1 MHNEKD
7 NNSKGTANTTTKLS
21 PIAIVLIV
29 IAVIALFSVIIA
41 GAVSSNNKKSGD
53 NTVGM
58 TLTEKNLKPQNNSSN
73 NSVADRSLT
82 KVEILMDDTAVVV
95 GTTFKAAAVVEPENT
110 DKALVWSS
118 SNEDIMKVDS
128 DGVVTVNN
136 VGVAALTAT
145 VGDVSDAVA
154 IEGIKSVSAGS
165 ANGYVVYT
173 GNGSITG
180 SNSSNSSSS
189 GTSNSGT
196 SGRTG
201 YSYNSEAGSYDDG
214 NSSGIDNGSS
224 DGGYIADDSSNNS
237 DGSYNNNSG
246 NTSNNSGSNSSNT
259 NSTNTGSSSS
269 STGNS
274 DGMKSTDLP
283 DILGNQGFTREYSN
297 VYIYTENDTY
307 YGEIIIQPEVSIIYI
322 KQRSGGFDSKINS
335 VLSEL
340 LPSEYSQVW
349 STPWGSTRN
358 WPPRLG
364 PGRWCPSRALP
375 TRWSARPSSSR
386 PRAGCWGP
394 ARRCSSSP
402 GRSSY
407 TVRWRRCSTA
417 ASTGCCSK
425 SPPAKDTHK
434 EARKL
439 HFHTKIQY
447 TTKNR

>member
-7 NNSKGTANTTTKLS
+7 NNSKGTANTRTKLS

-165 ANGYVVYT
+165 AMDMLYTQVMEALRVLIHLTAAHQGLLIVAHQAERATHITVRQEAMMMVTAVVQIMVVLT
-173 GNGSITG
+173 
-180 SNSSNSSSS
+180 
-189 GTSNSGT
+189 
-196 SGRTG
+196 
-201 YSYNSEAGSYDDG
+201 EA
-214 NSSGIDNGSS
+214 
-224 DGGYIADDSSNNS
+224 
-237 DGSYNNNSG
+237 
-246 NTSNNSGSNSSNT
+246 
-259 NSTNTGSSSS
+259 
-269 STGNS
+269 
-274 DGMKSTDLP
+274 
-283 DILGNQGFTREYSN
+283 ILQM
-297 VYIYTENDTY
+297 IHL
-307 YGEIIIQPEVSIIYI
+307 IIQMGLITIIQAI
-322 KQRSGGFDSKINS
+322 PLTIQ
-335 VLSEL
+335 
-340 LPSEYSQVW
+340 
-349 STPWGSTRN
+349 
-358 WPPRLG
+358 
-364 PGRWCPSRALP
+364 ALIHRIP
-375 TRWSARPSSSR
+375 IALTQEA
-386 PRAGCWGP
+386 AVHQLE
-394 ARRCSSSP
+394 
-402 GRSSY
+402 
-407 TVRWRRCSTA
+407 TVT
-417 ASTGCCSK
+417 
-425 SPPAKDTHK
+425 
-434 EARKL
+434 E
-439 HFHTKIQY
+439 
-447 TTKNR
+447 

>member
-180 SNSSNSSSS
+180 SNS
-189 GTSNSGT
+189 
-196 SGRTG
+196 
-201 YSYNSEAGSYDDG
+201 YNSEAGSYDDG
-214 NSSGIDNGSS
+214 NSSGTDNGSS

-349 STPWGSTRN
+349 SNYLSASSDRTFTAE
-358 WPPRLG
+358 
-364 PGRWCPSRALP
+364 GRK
-375 TRWSARPSSSR
+375 
-386 PRAGCWGP
+386 
-394 ARRCSSSP
+394 
-402 GRSSY
+402 
-407 TVRWRRCSTA
+407 VRIVTA
-417 ASTGCCSK
+417 AGGGHSQ
-425 SPPAKDTHK
+425 
-434 EARKL
+434 
-439 HFHTKIQY
+439 IVIY
-447 TTKNR
+447 N

>member
-7 NNSKGTANTTTKLS
+7 NNSKGTANTRIKLS

-58 TLTEKNLKPQNNSSN
+58 TLTEKNLKPQSNSSN

-173 GNGSITG
+173 GNGNITG

-189 GTSNSGT
+189 GASNSGT

-201 YSYNSEAGSYDDG
+201 YSYNSDAGSYDDG
-214 NSSGIDNGSS
+214 NSSGTDNGSS

-349 STPWGSTRN
+349 SNYLFASSDRTFTAE
-358 WPPRLG
+358 
-364 PGRWCPSRALP
+364 GRK
-375 TRWSARPSSSR
+375 
-386 PRAGCWGP
+386 
-394 ARRCSSSP
+394 
-402 GRSSY
+402 
-407 TVRWRRCSTA
+407 VRIVTA
-417 ASTGCCSK
+417 AGGGHSQ
-425 SPPAKDTHK
+425 
-434 EARKL
+434 
-439 HFHTKIQY
+439 IVIY
-447 TTKNR
+447 N

>member
-1 MHNEKD
+1 MEIKMHNEKD
-7 NNSKGTANTTTKLS
+7 NNSKGTANTRIKLS

-58 TLTEKNLKPQNNSSN
+58 TLTEKNLKPQSNSSN

-189 GTSNSGT
+189 GASNSGT

-201 YSYNSEAGSYDDG
+201 YSYNHRML
-214 NSSGIDNGSS
+214 
-224 DGGYIADDSSNNS
+224 
-237 DGSYNNNSG
+237 
-246 NTSNNSGSNSSNT
+246 
-259 NSTNTGSSSS
+259 
-269 STGNS
+269 
-274 DGMKSTDLP
+274 MKMH
-283 DILGNQGFTREYSN
+283 NF
-297 VYIYTENDTY
+297 
-307 YGEIIIQPEVSIIYI
+307 
-322 KQRSGGFDSKINS
+322 
-335 VLSEL
+335 
-340 LPSEYSQVW
+340 
-349 STPWGSTRN
+349 
-358 WPPRLG
+358 
-364 PGRWCPSRALP
+364 
-375 TRWSARPSSSR
+375 
-386 PRAGCWGP
+386 
-394 ARRCSSSP
+394 
-402 GRSSY
+402 
-407 TVRWRRCSTA
+407 WRRQNCHTIYNHILYLCIYVLYLWLNQSNQ
-417 ASTGCCSK
+417 CLLLLIH
-425 SPPAKDTHK
+425 HK
-434 EARKL
+434 FLRMK
-439 HFHTKIQY
+439 
-447 TTKNR
+447 

>member
-7 NNSKGTANTTTKLS
+7 NNSKGTANTRTKLS

-214 NSSGIDNGSS
+214 NSSGTDNGSS

-297 VYIYTENDTY
+297 VYIYPVNDTY
-307 YGEIIIQPEVSIIYI
+307 YGHIIIQPEVSIIYI

-349 STPWGSTRN
+349 SNYLSASSDRTFTAE
-358 WPPRLG
+358 
-364 PGRWCPSRALP
+364 GRK
-375 TRWSARPSSSR
+375 
-386 PRAGCWGP
+386 
-394 ARRCSSSP
+394 
-402 GRSSY
+402 
-407 TVRWRRCSTA
+407 VRIVTA
-417 ASTGCCSK
+417 AGGGHSQ
-425 SPPAKDTHK
+425 
-434 EARKL
+434 
-439 HFHTKIQY
+439 IVIY
-447 TTKNR
+447 N

>member
-1 MHNEKD
+1 
-7 NNSKGTANTTTKLS
+7 
-21 PIAIVLIV
+21 
-29 IAVIALFSVIIA
+29 
-41 GAVSSNNKKSGD
+41 
-53 NTVGM
+53 
-58 TLTEKNLKPQNNSSN
+58 
-73 NSVADRSLT
+73 
-82 KVEILMDDTAVVV
+82 MDDTAVVV

-214 NSSGIDNGSS
+214 NSSGTDNGSS

-349 STPWGSTRN
+349 SNYLSASSDRTFTAE
-358 WPPRLG
+358 
-364 PGRWCPSRALP
+364 GRK
-375 TRWSARPSSSR
+375 
-386 PRAGCWGP
+386 
-394 ARRCSSSP
+394 
-402 GRSSY
+402 
-407 TVRWRRCSTA
+407 VRIVTA
-417 ASTGCCSK
+417 AGGGHSQ
-425 SPPAKDTHK
+425 
-434 EARKL
+434 
-439 HFHTKIQY
+439 IVIY
-447 TTKNR
+447 N

>member
-7 NNSKGTANTTTKLS
+7 NNSKGTANTRTKLS

-180 SNSSNSSSS
+180 SNSSN
-189 GTSNSGT
+189 
-196 SGRTG
+196 
-201 YSYNSEAGSYDDG
+201 
-214 NSSGIDNGSS
+214 
-224 DGGYIADDSSNNS
+224 
-237 DGSYNNNSG
+237 
-246 NTSNNSGSNSSNT
+246 T

-349 STPWGSTRN
+349 SNYLSASSDRTFTAE
-358 WPPRLG
+358 
-364 PGRWCPSRALP
+364 GRK
-375 TRWSARPSSSR
+375 
-386 PRAGCWGP
+386 
-394 ARRCSSSP
+394 
-402 GRSSY
+402 
-407 TVRWRRCSTA
+407 VRIVTA
-417 ASTGCCSK
+417 AGGGHSQ
-425 SPPAKDTHK
+425 
-434 EARKL
+434 
-439 HFHTKIQY
+439 IVIY
-447 TTKNR
+447 N

>member
-1 MHNEKD
+1 M
-7 NNSKGTANTTTKLS
+7 
-21 PIAIVLIV
+21 
-29 IAVIALFSVIIA
+29 
-41 GAVSSNNKKSGD
+41 
-53 NTVGM
+53 
-58 TLTEKNLKPQNNSSN
+58 TEKNLKPQNNSSN

-214 NSSGIDNGSS
+214 NSSGTDNGSS

-237 DGSYNNNSG
+237 DGSYN
-246 NTSNNSGSNSSNT
+246 NNSGSNSSNT

-283 DILGNQGFTREYSN
+283 DILGNPGFTREYSN

-349 STPWGSTRN
+349 SNYLSASSDRTFTAE
-358 WPPRLG
+358 
-364 PGRWCPSRALP
+364 GRK
-375 TRWSARPSSSR
+375 
-386 PRAGCWGP
+386 
-394 ARRCSSSP
+394 
-402 GRSSY
+402 
-407 TVRWRRCSTA
+407 VRIVTA
-417 ASTGCCSK
+417 AGGGHSQ
-425 SPPAKDTHK
+425 
-434 EARKL
+434 
-439 HFHTKIQY
+439 IVIY
-447 TTKNR
+447 N

>member
-1 MHNEKD
+1 MQNEKD
-7 NNSKGTANTTTKLS
+7 NNSKGTAKTRIKLS
-21 PIAIVLIV
+21 PIAIVLIAV
-29 IAVIALFSVIIA
+29 AVIALFSVIIA

-95 GTTFKAAAVVEPENT
+95 GTTFKAVAVVEPENT

-180 SNSSNSSSS
+180 SNSSNGSSS
-189 GTSNSGT
+189 GTSSSGT
-196 SGRTG
+196 SGGTG
-201 YSYNSEAGSYDDG
+201 YSYNSGAGSYDDG
-214 NSSGIDNGSS
+214 NSNGTDNGSS

-237 DGSYNNNSG
+237 G
-246 NTSNNSGSNSSNT
+246 NASNNSGSNSSNT
-259 NSTNTGSSSS
+259 NSGNTGNNNS

-283 DILGNQGFTREYSN
+283 DVLGNQGFTREYSN

-349 STPWGSTRN
+349 SNYLSASSDRTFTAE
-358 WPPRLG
+358 
-364 PGRWCPSRALP
+364 GRK
-375 TRWSARPSSSR
+375 
-386 PRAGCWGP
+386 
-394 ARRCSSSP
+394 
-402 GRSSY
+402 
-407 TVRWRRCSTA
+407 VRIVTA
-417 ASTGCCSK
+417 AGGGHSQ
-425 SPPAKDTHK
+425 
-434 EARKL
+434 
-439 HFHTKIQY
+439 IVIY
-447 TTKNR
+447 N

>member
-1 MHNEKD
+1 MCIRD
-7 NNSKGTANTTTKLS
+7 S
-21 PIAIVLIV
+21 
-29 IAVIALFSVIIA
+29 
-41 GAVSSNNKKSGD
+41 
-53 NTVGM
+53 
-58 TLTEKNLKPQNNSSN
+58 
-73 NSVADRSLT
+73 T

-214 NSSGIDNGSS
+214 NSSGTDNGSS

-297 VYIYTENDTY
+297 VYI
-307 YGEIIIQPEVSIIYI
+307 
-322 KQRSGGFDSKINS
+322 
-335 VLSEL
+335 LSL
-340 LPSEYSQVW
+340 I
-349 STPWGSTRN
+349 
-358 WPPRLG
+358 
-364 PGRWCPSRALP
+364 
-375 TRWSARPSSSR
+375 
-386 PRAGCWGP
+386 
-394 ARRCSSSP
+394 
-402 GRSSY
+402 
-407 TVRWRRCSTA
+407 
-417 ASTGCCSK
+417 
-425 SPPAKDTHK
+425 H
-434 EARKL
+434 
-439 HFHTKIQY
+439 I
-447 TTKNR
+447 

>member
-1 MHNEKD
+1 MRNEKD
-7 NNSKGTANTTTKLS
+7 NNSKGTANTRIKLS

-58 TLTEKNLKPQNNSSN
+58 TLTEKNLKPQSNSSN

-95 GTTFKAAAVVEPENT
+95 GTKFKAAAVVEPENT

-189 GTSNSGT
+189 GASNSGT

-214 NSSGIDNGSS
+214 NSSGTDNGSS

-237 DGSYNNNSG
+237 DGAYNNNSG

-349 STPWGSTRN
+349 SNYLSASSDRTFTAE
-358 WPPRLG
+358 
-364 PGRWCPSRALP
+364 GRK
-375 TRWSARPSSSR
+375 
-386 PRAGCWGP
+386 
-394 ARRCSSSP
+394 
-402 GRSSY
+402 
-407 TVRWRRCSTA
+407 VRIVTA
-417 ASTGCCSK
+417 AGGGHSQ
-425 SPPAKDTHK
+425 
-434 EARKL
+434 
-439 HFHTKIQY
+439 IVIY
-447 TTKNR
+447 N